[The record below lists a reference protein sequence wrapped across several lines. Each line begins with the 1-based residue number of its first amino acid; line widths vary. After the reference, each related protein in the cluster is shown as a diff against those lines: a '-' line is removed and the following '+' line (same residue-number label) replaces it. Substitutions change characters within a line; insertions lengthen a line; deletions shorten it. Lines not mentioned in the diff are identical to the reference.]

1 MVASQLPVSRYQ
13 VGGSLPPNA
22 PSYVKRR
29 ADDDLYAALQQ
40 REFCYVFNARQMG
53 KSSLRVQTMQ
63 RLREEGIFCGVIDIT
78 AIGTQQVTA
87 EQWYASIAAS
97 LVSNFQ
103 LQVNLGVWWRDRAHL
118 SLVNRLSD
126 FLETILLDQV
136 TQDIVIFIDEIDSVL
151 GLKFPTDD
159 FFALIRACYNKRAEQ
174 TLYNRLSFA
183 LLGVATPTDLITD
196 KTRTPFNIGRAIEL
210 DGFQLSEAAPLLP
223 DLASVVN
230 RPKVV
235 LQQILN
241 WTGGQPFL
249 TQKLCQLVVREL
261 GQSGATQTANL
272 NSQNLTSLLEQI
284 FHTRVISNWET
295 QDEPEHLRTIRDR
308 LLRNQPQAGR
318 LLGLYQQILL
328 SPPAPPSDLPT
339 FRTSHQ
345 GIPADGSREQGE
357 LLLSGLVEKH
367 QGQLRIKNPIYEAV
381 FNLDWVER
389 QLAKRRPYAEALTGW
404 LNSGCADDSRLLR
417 GQTLLD
423 AQTWARGK
431 SLSDQDYQ
439 FLAASQDLDR
449 QEVQKTLEAER
460 LKEAQA
466 RLKEQRTHLK
476 RQRLL
481 LGVMSVLLVVAI
493 ALGMATFWQ
502 YRQATLSEIRASA
515 TSSDALYASD
525 RRFDALLAAIT
536 AKRRLQTV
544 YEHDPETEEKV
555 ETALQRSIYG
565 VVESNRFS
573 VGSGVL
579 GVAFSPD
586 GQTIASSDSDNVV
599 KLWRPD
605 GTLLNTLQGHQGAVY
620 KVTFSANGQTIA
632 SASLDNTVN
641 LWKPDKK
648 GAFGTAY
655 RTLRGHSAPVWD
667 VAFSPDGQ
675 QVASASADNTIKL
688 WRLDGTLVTTLKSHN
703 SPVWSVAFSPDGTT
717 IASASADNT
726 IQLWQPDATRQFALQ
741 PYRTLLGHE
750 AAVLG
755 VAFSP
760 NGELIASGSEDNT
773 VKVWKSDGTLLHTLK
788 GHTAGVNEVAFSL
801 DSQLIASTSVDNTVK
816 LWKRDGSLLT
826 TLKGHLS
833 GVYSVDFSRDGLT
846 LATAGADNT
855 VRLWK
860 PKSTLLKTLN
870 GHSSVVWGV
879 AISPDGQTIASAGS
893 DKSVKLWRPDGTLL
907 KTLKGHSAA
916 VNKVAFSPDTS
927 PTKILASTS
936 DDTTIRLWQLD
947 GTALRTLKGHRAGIM
962 AVKFSPDGRTIAS
975 GSDDTTINLWQPD
988 GTLLQTLEGH
998 KARILDLAFSPDGR
1012 WLASAA
1018 GDGKVQLWK
1027 RNSAG
1032 RFLGQPYKTLLS
1044 GSSTVWGVQFSPD
1057 GQAIVSTDSEGVIQ
1071 LWRQDSRGEFSDRP
1085 RKIVS
1090 GSHALIRV
1098 DFNPTGQVI
1107 AASSMD
1113 GTVKLWSLDGK
1124 LLTTL
1129 TGHSG
1134 TVWDVAFS
1142 HNGRVLASAS
1152 DDQTVILWDLYR
1164 VLNLDLL
1171 EYGCDWA
1178 RDYLRTN
1185 GEVEARDRSLC
1196 EGVRR

>member
-29 ADDDLYAALQQ
+29 ADDDLYVALQQ

-103 LQVNLGVWWRDRAHL
+103 LKVNLGSWWRDRTHL

-126 FLETILLDQV
+126 FLETILLAQV

-174 TLYNRLSFA
+174 AIYNHLSFA

-196 KTRTPFNIGRAIEL
+196 KTRTPFNIGQAIEL

-223 DLASVVN
+223 DLISVVSY
-230 RPKVV
+230 PKAV

-249 TQKLCQLVVREL
+249 TQKMCQIVVQEL
-261 GQSGATQTANL
+261 GGAEPAAQSTQPLTAR
-272 NSQNLTSLLEQI
+272 LEHI
-284 FHTRVISNWET
+284 FHSRIIHNWET

-308 LLRNQPQAGR
+308 LLRNQPQSGR

-328 SPPAPPSDLPT
+328 SPPAAPADLPT

-345 GIPADGSREQGE
+345 GIPADGSREQGD

-381 FNLDWVER
+381 FNLEWVER

-423 AQTWARGK
+423 AQLWARGK

-439 FLAASQDLDR
+439 FLAASQDRDR

-460 LKEAQA
+460 LKEVQA

-476 RQRLL
+476 RQRSLL
-481 LGVMSVLLVVAI
+481 ALMSVLLVVAI
-493 ALGMATFWQ
+493 GLAMATFWQ
-502 YRQATLSEIRASA
+502 SRQATLSEIRASA

-525 RRFDALLAAIT
+525 RRFDALMAAIQS
-536 AKRRLQTV
+536 KRRLQTV

-573 VGSGVL
+573 VGTGVL

-586 GQTIASSDSDNVV
+586 GQTIASSDSDNAI

-605 GTLLNTLQGHQGAVY
+605 GTLLKDLHGHGGAVY
-620 KVTFSANGQTIA
+620 KVTFSADGQTIA

-641 LWKPDKK
+641 LWKRDKT
-648 GAFGTAY
+648 GSFTTPY
-655 RTLRGHSAPVWD
+655 RTLRGHVGPVWD
-667 VAFSPDGQ
+667 VAFSPNGQ
-675 QVASASADNTIKL
+675 LVASASADNTIKL
-688 WRLDGTLVTTLKSHN
+688 WRSDGTLILTLKSHN
-703 SPVWSVAFSPDGTT
+703 SPVWSVAFSPDGGT

-726 IQLWQPDATRQFALQ
+726 IQLWRQDAGKFSLQ
-741 PYRTLLGHE
+741 PFRTLLGHE

-755 VAFSP
+755 VAYSP
-760 NGELIASGSEDNT
+760 DGAFIASGSEDNT
-773 VKVWKSDGTLLHTLK
+773 VKLWRSDGTLLHTLR

-833 GVYSVDFSRDGLT
+833 GVYSVDFSRDGLM
-846 LATAGADNT
+846 LATAGADST

-860 PKSTLLKTLN
+860 PRSTLLKTLN

-879 AISPDGQTIASAGS
+879 AFSSDGQTIASAGS
-893 DKSVKLWRPDGTLL
+893 DKSVKLWKPDGTVS

-916 VNKVAFSPDTS
+916 VNKVAFSPDTA
-927 PTKILASTS
+927 PTKILASAS
-936 DDTTIRLWQLD
+936 DDTTIRLWKLD
-947 GTALRTLKGHRAGIM
+947 GTALKTFKGHGAGIM
-962 AVKFSPDGRTIAS
+962 AIKFSPDGRTIAS
-975 GSDDTTINLWQPD
+975 GSDDTTIKLWKLD
-988 GTLLQTLEGH
+988 GTLLQTLQGH

-1027 RNSAG
+1027 QNSAG
-1032 RFLGQPYKTLLS
+1032 QFLSRPDKTLLN
-1044 GSSTVWGVQFSPD
+1044 GSSTVWGVQFSPT
-1057 GQAIVSTDSEGVIQ
+1057 GEAIVSTDSEGTIQ
-1071 LWRQDSRGEFSDRP
+1071 LWTQNGQGQFLDQP
-1085 RKIVS
+1085 RKLTS

-1113 GTVKLWSLDGK
+1113 GTVKLWSINGT

-1129 TGHSG
+1129 TGHRG

-1142 HNGRVLASAS
+1142 HNGRLLASAS

-1164 VLNLDLL
+1164 ILNLDLL
-1171 EYGCDWA
+1171 KYGCDWA

-1196 EGVRR
+1196 EG